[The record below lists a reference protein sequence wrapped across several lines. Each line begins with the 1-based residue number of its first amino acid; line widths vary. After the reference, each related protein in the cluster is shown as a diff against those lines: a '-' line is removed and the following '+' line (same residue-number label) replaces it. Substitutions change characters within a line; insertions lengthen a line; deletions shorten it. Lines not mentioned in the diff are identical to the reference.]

1 MRLFPGPIGIGMGA
15 CGGDCYRELPRI
27 LLPRTWVNRGKE
39 EGRSSYAP
47 ALAPFSASNRYS
59 ASCTMKLP

>member
-1 MRLFPGPIGIGMGA
+1 MPLWSAGRGA
-15 CGGDCYRELPRI
+15 RYVACYLELPRI
-27 LLPRTWVNRGKE
+27 SIPRTWVNRGKE

>member
-1 MRLFPGPIGIGMGA
+1 MYANFV
-15 CGGDCYRELPRI
+15 ELRKTEVRRI
-27 LLPRTWVNRGKE
+27 LLPRTRVNRGKE